1 MKTSE
6 KEYKGYCYETNSLE
20 ILTPKGISVEI
31 LGGYPQFEMWILEIF
46 TSSGQNITSR
56 GAASR
61 GDI

>member
-1 MKTSE
+1 MWFLNFK
-6 KEYKGYCYETNSLE
+6 
-20 ILTPKGISVEI
+20 KGINQKGPHNLGGGAFSKI
-31 LGGYPQFEMWILEIF
+31 MGGYPQFEMWILEIF